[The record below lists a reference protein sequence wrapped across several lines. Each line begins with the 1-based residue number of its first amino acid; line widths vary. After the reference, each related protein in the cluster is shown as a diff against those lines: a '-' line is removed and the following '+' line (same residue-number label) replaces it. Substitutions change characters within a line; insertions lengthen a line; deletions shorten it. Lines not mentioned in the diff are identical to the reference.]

1 VRALGTTLHAAGWL
15 VVAAAAAPQALSAQ
29 AGSPQALTGL
39 RTVTVLLERTS
50 PETIA
55 AGIDTAALRS
65 RAEAAVSRLG
75 IQLLPAGA
83 RDSAAGV
90 LYVNAFAAT
99 NAVRDWY
106 AAHVEVEVMQPVT
119 IDRTPDARLFATTWQ
134 APVRLRVV
142 RAAELP
148 GEVTQAVDAM
158 LAEFAQAWT
167 AANPAPAR

>member
-1 VRALGTTLHAAGWL
+1 MAPLRTALVAAGCL
-15 VVAAAAAPQALSAQ
+15 AAAARSLPAQ
-29 AGSPQALTGL
+29 TAGSAALGGL
-39 RTVTVLLERTS
+39 RTVTILVEHAS

-55 AGIDTAALRS
+55 AGVDTAALRL
-65 RAEAAVSRLG
+65 RAEAAVRRLG
-75 IQLLPAGA
+75 IRVLPAGA

-99 NAVRDWY
+99 NEARDWY

-119 IDRTPDARLFATTWQ
+119 IDRTPDARLFATTWE

-142 RAAELP
+142 RAAEVG
-148 GEVTQAVDAM
+148 GEVARVADAM
-158 LAEFAQAWT
+158 LDELAAAWT